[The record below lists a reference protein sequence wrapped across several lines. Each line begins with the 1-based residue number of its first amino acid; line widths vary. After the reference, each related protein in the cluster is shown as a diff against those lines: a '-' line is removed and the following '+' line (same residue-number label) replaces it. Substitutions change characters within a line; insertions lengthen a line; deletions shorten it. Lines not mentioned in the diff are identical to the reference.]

1 MITKAE
7 KEKIKEILGWRYA
20 PVVQEYM
27 TKKGFLN
34 SKGEPYSTAMIS
46 NVMNGNSHERIESAI
61 FDLVAKKK
69 MKIAARKRYLE

>member
-20 PVVQEYM
+20 PVVQEYI

-34 SKGEPYSTAMIS
+34 SKGETYSTAMIS
-46 NVMNGNSHERIESAI
+46 NVMNGNPHERIESAI
-61 FDLVAKKK
+61 FELVDKKK
-69 MKIAARKRYLE
+69 MKMEKRRRCLE

>member
-46 NVMNGNSHERIESAI
+46 NVMNGNPHERIESAI
-61 FDLVAKKK
+61 FELVDKKK
-69 MKIAARKRYLE
+69 MKMEKRRRCLE

>member
-20 PVVQEYM
+20 PVVQEYI

-34 SKGEPYSTAMIS
+34 SKGETYSTAMIS
-46 NVMNGNSHERIESAI
+46 NVMNGNPHERIESAI
-61 FDLVAKKK
+61 FELVDKKK
-69 MKIAARKRYLE
+69 MKMEKRKRCLE